1 MSKSKPTKPCDKCGQ
16 PRYWRAKTG
25 LCGRCSRSDP
35 GVAARKSAAL
45 KARYA
50 ADPDVRERHRQRT
63 IEHNQ
68 SPKMRALAGQKAKEL
83 RIWELAKDKR
93 TPESIERGAKRLSE
107 RRMAHI
113 PPEVRDD
120 YRVMVRAKVPKNEAL
135 ATVLALHEER
145 MAAFRRKLEESL

>member
-1 MSKSKPTKPCDKCGQ
+1 MSNPKPTKPCDRCGK

-25 LCGRCSRSDP
+25 LCGECSRSDP

-50 ADPDVRERHRQRT
+50 ADPEMVERHRRGLIERNRT
-63 IEHNQ
+63 D
-68 SPKMRALAGQKAKEL
+68 KMRALSGQQAKTL
-83 RIWELAKDKR
+83 RIWEKAYAGR
-93 TPESIERGAKRLSE
+93 TPEGNARMARMQTERKL
-107 RRMAHI
+107 AHI

-120 YRVMVRAKVPKNEAL
+120 YRELRKAKVSVAEAT
-135 ATVLALHEER
+135 ASVLALHEER